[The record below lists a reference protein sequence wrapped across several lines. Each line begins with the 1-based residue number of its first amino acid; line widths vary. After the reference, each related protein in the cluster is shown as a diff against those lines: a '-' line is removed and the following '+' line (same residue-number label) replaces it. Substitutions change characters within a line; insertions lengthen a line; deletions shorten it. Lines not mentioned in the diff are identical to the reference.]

1 MKQNVILFAALNIFL
16 FISCSSSEKNTE
28 KETPLKS
35 NQQIQINQSRVNAEV
50 EDIYVNDAY
59 DFIIKANV
67 LDVEENPAYP
77 SMAVKGNVYNLIPN
91 FRLDENKNIIKD
103 SDKNINLSG
112 LSKLQK
118 GEKFKAIIF
127 FEYLKGW
134 YIQEVL

>member
-1 MKQNVILFAALNIFL
+1 MNHSIILFTALSIFSI
-16 FISCSSSEKNTE
+16 ISCSSSEQNTE

-35 NQQIQINQSRVNAEV
+35 NQQIQFNQSRVLAEV
-50 EDIYVNDAY
+50 EDIYVNGAY
-59 DFIIKANV
+59 NFIIKAKV
-67 LDVEENPAYP
+67 LDVEEDPAYP
-77 SMAVKGNVYNLIPN
+77 SMAVKGNVYSLIPN
-91 FRLDENKNIIKD
+91 FQLDENKNVIGH

-112 LSKLQK
+112 LSELQK